1 MRLAA
6 VPSFDRSTGERTT
19 GPLVS
24 GNMIDADQIPTNALQ
39 GLKILNLAVNV
50 PGPWAA
56 ARLGMLGAE
65 VTKVE
70 PPAGDALETW
80 CPSWYGEMAANA
92 TIECVDAKTAE
103 GRERLNELLDGA
115 DVLIT
120 SVRPSALARMGLTDA
135 VEAHQH
141 LCHVEIV
148 GDSEDPEHPG
158 HDLTYQAAAGT
169 LAPPTMPRV
178 LLGDLL
184 GAERAVSA
192 AVALLLRRARTGHGG
207 HARIGLRQAADAG
220 AAGHRH
226 GMTAEGGLLGG
237 AVPTYGLY
245 EVEDGWVAV
254 AALEPHFHSRLHDLT
269 GATDQESLAEYLRS
283 RKRATVLRWA
293 QDHDLP
299 IAAVE

>member
-1 MRLAA
+1 
-6 VPSFDRSTGERTT
+6 
-19 GPLVS
+19 
-24 GNMIDADQIPTNALQ
+24 MIDADQIPANALK
-39 GLKILNLAVNV
+39 GLKVLNLAVNV

-65 VTKVE
+65 VIKVE
-70 PPAGDALETW
+70 PPTGDSLEAW
-80 CPSWYGEMAANA
+80 CPSWYGEMAQDA
-92 TIECVDAKTAE
+92 TVERVDAKSGS
-103 GRERLNELLDGA
+103 GRARINELLDGA

-120 SVRPSALARMGLTDA
+120 SVRPSALARMGIADA
-135 VEAHQH
+135 VEEHQH

-169 LAPPTMPRV
+169 LTPPTMPRV

-184 GAERAVSA
+184 GAERAVTA
-192 AVALLLRRARTGHGG
+192 ALALLVRRSVTGHGG
-207 HARIGLRQAADAG
+207 HARVGLRQAADAG

-237 AVPTYGLY
+237 GVPTYGLY

-254 AALEPHFHSRLHDLT
+254 AALEPHFHSRLADLT
-269 GATDQESLAEYLRS
+269 RATDAETLAQYLRG

-293 QDHDLP
+293 HDHDLP

>member
-1 MRLAA
+1 M
-6 VPSFDRSTGERTT
+6 T
-19 GPLVS
+19 
-24 GNMIDADQIPTNALQ
+24 DADQIPANALK
-39 GLKILNLAVNV
+39 GLKVLNLAVNL

-56 ARLGMLGAE
+56 ARLGMFGAE
-65 VTKVE
+65 VIKVE
-70 PPAGDALETW
+70 PPTGDSLEAW
-80 CPSWYGEMAANA
+80 CPSWYGEMARGA
-92 TIECVDAKTAE
+92 TVERVDAKSGS
-103 GRERLNELLDGA
+103 GRARINELLDGA

-120 SVRPSALARMGLTDA
+120 SVRPSALARMGITGA
-135 VEAHQH
+135 VEEHQH

-192 AVALLLRRARTGHGG
+192 ALALLVRRSVTGHGG
-207 HARIGLRQAADAG
+207 HARVGLRQAADAG
-220 AAGHRH
+220 AAGYRH

-237 AVPTYGLY
+237 GVPTYGLY

-254 AALEPHFHSRLHDLT
+254 AALEPHFHSRLADLT
-269 GATDQESLAEYLRS
+269 RATDAETLAQYLRG

-293 QDHDLP
+293 HDHDLP

>member
-120 SVRPSALARMGLTDA
+120 SVRPSALARMEMMVNPYFATVLTVFLGVMLGMNGLIKIWGRF
-135 VEAHQH
+135 
-141 LCHVEIV
+141 C
-148 GDSEDPEHPG
+148 
-158 HDLTYQAAAGT
+158 AATQLLAG
-169 LAPPTMPRV
+169 
-178 LLGDLL
+178 
-184 GAERAVSA
+184 
-192 AVALLLRRARTGHGG
+192 
-207 HARIGLRQAADAG
+207 IGL
-220 AAGHRH
+220 
-226 GMTAEGGLLGG
+226 L
-237 AVPTYGLY
+237 
-245 EVEDGWVAV
+245 AV
-254 AALEPHFHSRLHDLT
+254 AAWLGNAGKNNRMFLFPMSFMMVVTLC
-269 GATDQESLAEYLRS
+269 SLALIVRNQILIIMKGGADWGPYAQAIIGSFLI
-283 RKRATVLRWA
+283 VLA
-293 QDHDLP
+293 LEL
-299 IAAVE
+299 AVEGYRTIFKKKDPDQDGEAPAVD

>member
-1 MRLAA
+1 
-6 VPSFDRSTGERTT
+6 
-19 GPLVS
+19 
-24 GNMIDADQIPTNALQ
+24 MIDADQIPANALK
-39 GLKILNLAVNV
+39 GLKVLNLAVNV

-56 ARLGMLGAE
+56 ARLGMFGAE

-70 PPAGDALETW
+70 PPTGDPLEAW
-80 CPSWYGEMAANA
+80 CPSWYAEMAQGV
-92 TIECVDAKTAE
+92 TVERVDAKSGA
-103 GRERLNELLDGA
+103 GRARLNELFDGA

-120 SVRPSALARMGLTDA
+120 SVRPSALARMGIADA
-135 VEAHQH
+135 VDEHPH

-169 LAPPTMPRV
+169 LTPPTMPRV

-184 GAERAVSA
+184 GAERAVTA
-192 AVALLLRRARTGHGG
+192 ALALLVRRSVTGHGG
-207 HARIGLRQAADAG
+207 HARVGLRQAADAG

-237 AVPTYGLY
+237 GVPTYGLY

-254 AALEPHFHSRLHDLT
+254 AALEPHFHSRLADLT
-269 GATDQESLAEYLRS
+269 RATDAETLAQYLRG

-293 QDHDLP
+293 HDHDLP

>member
-1 MRLAA
+1 
-6 VPSFDRSTGERTT
+6 
-19 GPLVS
+19 
-24 GNMIDADQIPTNALQ
+24 MIDADQIPANALK
-39 GLKILNLAVNV
+39 GLKVLNLAVNV

-56 ARLGMLGAE
+56 ARLGMFGAE

-70 PPAGDALETW
+70 PPTGDPLEAW
-80 CPSWYGEMAANA
+80 CPSWYAEMAQGA
-92 TIECVDAKTAE
+92 TVERVDAKSGA
-103 GRERLNELLDGA
+103 GRARLNELFDGA

-120 SVRPSALARMGLTDA
+120 SVRPSALARMGIADA
-135 VEAHQH
+135 VDEHPH

-158 HDLTYQAAAGT
+158 HDLTYQAAAGS
-169 LAPPTMPRV
+169 LNPPSLPRV

-184 GAERAVSA
+184 GAERATSA
-192 AVALLLRRARTGHGG
+192 ALALLVRRGVTGHGG
-207 HARIGLRQAADAG
+207 LARIGLRQAADAG

-226 GMTAEGGLLGG
+226 GMTSEGGLLGG
-237 AVPTYGLY
+237 GVPTYGLY

-254 AALEPHFHSRLHDLT
+254 AALERHFHSRLEDLT
-269 GATDQESLAEYLRS
+269 GATDRETLAKYLRS

-293 QDHDLP
+293 HDHDLP

>member
-1 MRLAA
+1 
-6 VPSFDRSTGERTT
+6 
-19 GPLVS
+19 
-24 GNMIDADQIPTNALQ
+24 MIDADQIPANALK
-39 GLKILNLAVNV
+39 GLKVLNLAVNV

-56 ARLGMLGAE
+56 ARLGMFGAE

-70 PPAGDALETW
+70 PPTGDPLEAW
-80 CPSWYGEMAANA
+80 CPSWYAEMAQGV
-92 TIECVDAKTAE
+92 TVERVDAKSGA
-103 GRERLNELLDGA
+103 GRARLNELFDGA

-120 SVRPSALARMGLTDA
+120 SVRPSALARMGIADA
-135 VEAHQH
+135 VDEHPH

-158 HDLTYQAAAGT
+158 HDLTYQAAAGS
-169 LAPPTMPRV
+169 LNPPSLPRV

-184 GAERAVSA
+184 GAERAVTA
-192 AVALLLRRARTGHGG
+192 ALALLVRRSVTGHGG
-207 HARIGLRQAADAG
+207 HARVGLRQAADAG

-237 AVPTYGLY
+237 GVPTYGLY

-254 AALEPHFHSRLHDLT
+254 AALEPHFHSRLADLT
-269 GATDQESLAEYLRS
+269 RATDAETLAQYLRG

-293 QDHDLP
+293 HDHDLP

>member
-1 MRLAA
+1 
-6 VPSFDRSTGERTT
+6 
-19 GPLVS
+19 
-24 GNMIDADQIPTNALQ
+24 MIDADQIPANALK
-39 GLKILNLAVNV
+39 GLKVLNLAVNV

-65 VTKVE
+65 VIKVE
-70 PPAGDALETW
+70 PPTGDSLEAW
-80 CPSWYGEMAANA
+80 CPTWYGEMAQGA
-92 TIECVDAKTAE
+92 TVERVDAKSGS
-103 GRERLNELLDGA
+103 GRARINELLDGA

-120 SVRPSALARMGLTDA
+120 SVRPSALARMGIADA
-135 VEAHQH
+135 VEEHQH

-169 LAPPTMPRV
+169 LTPPTMPRV

-184 GAERAVSA
+184 GAERAVTA
-192 AVALLLRRARTGHGG
+192 ALALLVRRSVTGHGG
-207 HARIGLRQAADAG
+207 HARVGLRQAADAG

-237 AVPTYGLY
+237 GVPTYGLY

-254 AALEPHFHSRLHDLT
+254 AALEPHFHSRLADLT
-269 GATDQESLAEYLRS
+269 RATDAETLAQYLRG

-293 QDHDLP
+293 HDHDLP